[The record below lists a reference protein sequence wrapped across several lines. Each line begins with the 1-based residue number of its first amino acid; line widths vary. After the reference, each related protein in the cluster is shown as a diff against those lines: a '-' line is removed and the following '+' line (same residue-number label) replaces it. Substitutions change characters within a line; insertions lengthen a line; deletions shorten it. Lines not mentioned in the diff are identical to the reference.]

1 KMKKALILS
10 LLLAVV
16 FFPIGLQAIPQSEI
30 QDRLEMSQ
38 VWVDQHN
45 AKLTPEVQNAVKG
58 IRVKPHVYFIG
69 SRHIHLIPMKRAPRG
84 TAAKYGIP
92 ASVKTASGAV
102 VPLVSLRY
110 SKAEGQSFLTAD
122 YADELDTRHSSSD
135 IYIKIGLEYHH
146 LFHGEGYPGA
156 ARIVSLG
163 KEMPVF
169 FEVGIYGG
177 GSRCDKTFYRLDND
191 ALKGVPDELY
201 DHPELIQAEKYVKEE
216 LKVNV
221 WLEGFTLYRDVD
233 KDGSLDIINTT
244 DVLYPPD
251 LKTKVQERYKLT
263 DNDFAGAFRRV
274 TSVYKWDTAKLK
286 FVDLGDYYH

>member
-1 KMKKALILS
+1 MKKALILPLFWS
-10 LLLAVV
+10 AV
-16 FFPIGLQAIPQSEI
+16 FLPTHLRAISQNEA

-45 AKLTPEVQNAVKG
+45 AKLAPEIQDAVKG

-69 SRHIHLIPMKRAPRG
+69 SRHIHLVPMKKAPKG
-84 TAAKYGIP
+84 TSEEYAIP
-92 ASVKTASGAV
+92 STSKISNGAV
-102 VPLVSLRY
+102 VSLVSLRY

-122 YADELDTRHSSSD
+122 YADELDSRHCSSD
-135 IYIKIGLEYHH
+135 IYIKIGLQYRH
-146 LFHGEGYPGA
+146 LFHGEGYRGC
-156 ARIVSLG
+156 ARLVSLG

-169 FEVGIYGG
+169 FEIGTYGG

-191 ALKGVPDELY
+191 ALKGISDELY
-201 DHPELIQAEKYVKEE
+201 DHPELIQADKYVKEE

-233 KDGSLDIINTT
+233 KDGTFDIINTT

-251 LKTKVQERYKLT
+251 LKTKVQERYKLV
-263 DNDFAGAFRRV
+263 DNDFAGPFRQA
-274 TSVYKWDTAKLK
+274 TTVYKWDTAKLK

>member
-1 KMKKALILS
+1 MKKALILS
-10 LLLAVV
+10 LLWSSV
-16 FFPIGLQAIPQSEI
+16 FFPIQLKAIPESEI

-45 AKLTPEVQNAVKG
+45 AKLTPEILNAVKN

-84 TAAKYGIP
+84 TADKYAIP
-92 ASVKTASGAV
+92 TTVKTANGAV
-102 VPLVSLRY
+102 TPLVSLRY

-122 YADELDTRHSSSD
+122 YADELDTRHCSSD
-135 IYIKIGLEYHH
+135 IYIKIGLQFRH
-146 LFHGEGYPGA
+146 LFHGQGYRGCS
-156 ARIVSLG
+156 RLVSLG
-163 KEMPVF
+163 KGMPVF
-169 FEVGIYGG
+169 FEIGTYGG

-191 ALKGVPDELY
+191 ALKGISDELY

-216 LKVNV
+216 LTVNV

-233 KDGSLDIINTT
+233 KDGTLDIINTT

-251 LKTKVQERYKLT
+251 LKTKVQNRYQLA
-263 DNDFAGAFRRV
+263 DNDFAGPFRQA
-274 TSVYKWDTAKLK
+274 TSVYKWDTTKLK